1 MKMLKILVAA
11 SAIALLAG
19 CAGVAQ
25 QPVDQGHYT
34 YDGIPDQMVDAWV
47 GAATPTGEK
56 TGWTFAMDLRKKE
69 LSVATYYS
77 RDCQSML
84 KYQRTE
90 ANGGILLLEQGRSGK
105 ACFANHYVRLTQ
117 QDPNSLSYAY
127 YTIEGKMTAEGTMR
141 RSGTTA
147 FKVNMSQAL
156 IGTWSGPVTLA
167 NGKSTT
173 AQVSIGNGQVSSVK
187 YASGCQS
194 RLFYR
199 NFLRASVAYEE
210 QASAG
215 QQACAGVITTFSLAK
230 DGRLLRT
237 NANAQG
243 QKISETFLQR
253 VR

>member
-1 MKMLKILVAA
+1 MKMLKILAAA

-19 CAGVAQ
+19 CAGTPPQTDAGQ
-25 QPVDQGHYT
+25 YA
-34 YDGIPDQMVDAWV
+34 YDGIPDQMIDAWV
-47 GAATPTGEK
+47 GAATPTGET

-90 ANGGILLLEQGRSGK
+90 PNGGVLLLEQGRTGK

-117 QDPNSLSYAY
+117 QDINSLSYAY
-127 YTIEGKMTAEGTMR
+127 YTIDGKMTAEGTMR

-167 NGKSTT
+167 NGQSTT
-173 AQVSIGNGQVSSVK
+173 AQVSISNGQVSSVK
-187 YASGCQS
+187 YATGCQS

-199 NFLRASVAYEE
+199 NFLRASVAFEE

-215 QQACAGVITTFSLAK
+215 QQTCAGAVTTFSVAK
-230 DGRLLRT
+230 DGRLLRS
-237 NANAQG
+237 NLNAQG
-243 QKISETFLQR
+243 QKISETFLKR